1 MSLRRCSHH
10 FASTMLST
18 MLLMAAVAS
27 FGVVTANPR
36 PNDVF
41 GTTIDE
47 EPPKHQ
53 GSLADQKPLSSGTSQ
68 RDACS
73 LDDYLATLTLSD
85 MEKVIERYAK
95 LQGMTVSGLIKQLYS
110 TLYSSIKRK
119 VVTNERLSPM
129 ALEAMQELCVSGLG
143 PAYQVGPIG
152 GPLASGMPG
161 VSGFLLPNTEFAPL
175 PPLRTL
181 RPPPGARLVIQAGGL
196 NDVQLPEASI
206 VVSPQM
212 TLLEALRRADY
223 KLAADTGLGEG
234 VLQLGFSATRACYI
248 VEAVAG
254 LKATPDRAW
263 KIAINDRFGKLV
275 FEDVCLPGRDD
286 LVVHPKMTITLT
298 YSDVKRTAV

>member
-1 MSLRRCSHH
+1 
-10 FASTMLST
+10 MLST

-27 FGVVTANPR
+27 WGLVTANPR

-47 EPPKHQ
+47 QSPKHQ

-110 TLYSSIKRK
+110 SLYSSIKRK

-175 PPLRTL
+175 PPLKTL
-181 RPPPGARLVIQAGGL
+181 RPPPGAKLVIQAGGI

-254 LKATPDRAW
+254 LKATLDRAW

>member
-1 MSLRRCSHH
+1 MSLRRTSHRL
-10 FASTMLST
+10 ASTLLS
-18 MLLMAAVAS
+18 AVCL
-27 FGVVTANPR
+27 VVTVSSWGCVMANPR
-36 PNDVF
+36 PGEVF
-41 GTTIDE
+41 GNTIVDAPSE
-47 EPPKHQ
+47 HQ
-53 GSLADQKPLSSGTSQ
+53 GSDQKTLSSPALDRGT
-68 RDACS
+68 CS
-73 LDDYLATLTLSD
+73 VDDYLATLTLSD
-85 MEKVIERYAK
+85 MEKVIERFAK

-110 TLYSSIKRK
+110 SLYSSIKRK

-181 RPPPGARLVIQAGGL
+181 RPPPGAKLVIQASGVG
-196 NDVQLPEASI
+196 DIQLPETSI

-212 TLLEALRRADY
+212 TLLEAFRRADY

-248 VEAVAG
+248 VEAIAG

-286 LVVHPKMTITLT
+286 LVVHPRMTIVLT